1 MNEVLVSVDGVSK
14 KFCRSLK
21 RSLWYGLQDI
31 GSELS
36 GRRHGGNGTLRKDE
50 FWALQNVSF
59 ELRRGQCLGLIGR
72 NGAGKTTLLRMLNGL
87 IRPDEGRIEIRG
99 HVGALISLGAGFNP
113 VLSGR
118 ENIYINAAVL
128 GLNRKVIDRKID
140 DIIDFAELRDSID
153 APVQSY
159 SSGMQVRL
167 GFSVASALEPD
178 VLLLDEI
185 LAVGDTAFRSK
196 CFKRIGEVMHR
207 AAVIFVSHSEV
218 QINRICDSVIF
229 LNAGRV
235 SYKGDTTEALTRY
248 RESQQSYAPETQ
260 TIIDACISSI
270 GIHRLQ
276 KEVSWGGM
284 LDLQIAVTVNQ
295 TTTLGLILVHFA
307 LDSEFKANAEFRL
320 HESGANSLQSGTHV
334 LQCRVGPLHLAHG
347 RYSLSFSV
355 FDGSRKRAIAQ
366 MLDFCSIQVTSPVV
380 SGGASHLIPM
390 SFDSIAIEPGSGQ
403 RNSPAES

>member
-1 MNEVLVSVDGVSK
+1 MDEVLVSAEGVSK

-31 GSELS
+31 GSELA
-36 GRRHGGNGTLRKDE
+36 GRRHGGNGMLRKDE
-50 FWALQNVSF
+50 FWALQDVSF

-118 ENIYINAAVL
+118 ENIYINASVL
-128 GLNRKVIDRKID
+128 GLSRKDIDRNID
-140 DIIDFAELRDSID
+140 DIIDFAELRESID

-196 CFKRIGEVMHR
+196 CFKRIGEVMQR

-218 QINRICDSVIF
+218 QINRICDSVIL

-235 SYKGDTTEALTRY
+235 NYQGDPTGALTRY
-248 RESQQSYAPETQ
+248 RESQRSYAPEMQ
-260 TIIDACISSI
+260 TIKDSCISTLRV
-270 GIHRLQ
+270 HRLQ
-276 KEVSWGGM
+276 DVISWGEM
-284 LDLQIAVTVNQ
+284 LELEISVTLNEA
-295 TTTLGLILVHFA
+295 TTLGLILVHFS
-307 LDSEFKANAEFRL
+307 LDSEFKANAEYRL
-320 HESGANSLQSGTHV
+320 VESGASRLDRGTHV
-334 LQCRVGPLHLAHG
+334 IRCRIGPLHLAHG
-347 RYSLSFSV
+347 RYSLSFSM
-355 FDGSRKRAIAQ
+355 FDGSGKRTIAQ
-366 MLDFCSIQVTSPVV
+366 MLDFASIQVTSPVV

-390 SFDSIAIEPGSGQ
+390 TCDSVEIDSAF
-403 RNSPAES
+403 RTTR